1 MGLMVRYPAL
11 ISHKSYSDT
20 EKRNEKGQ
28 ALAETALFSML
39 AIVLAF
45 GILALIPIHRA
56 RTAATAATY
65 ACAQFLSQSP
75 QPSRAAFNA
84 YRVAEHTLDADWSAT
99 LGVRY
104 RVEVVPPGGP
114 GQPGGCA
121 VHFRPPIWFNSLLG
135 LQDSGWSSEWFVS
148 RSETWKAKWK

>member
-1 MGLMVRYPAL
+1 MSGVRNKQLPDTGTP
-11 ISHKSYSDT
+11 DT
-20 EKRNEKGQ
+20 ETRSERGQ

-39 AIVLAF
+39 AVVLAF

-75 QPSRAAFNA
+75 QPSRAAYNA
-84 YRVAEHTLDADWSAT
+84 HRVAEETLNADWSAT
-99 LGVRY
+99 LSVQY
-104 RVEVVPPGGP
+104 RIEVVPPGGP

-121 VHFRPPIWFNSLLG
+121 VHFKPLLWFNGLLG
-135 LQDSGWSSEWFVS
+135 LRNTEWSTEWFVS
-148 RSETWKAKWK
+148 RSETWKAKWR